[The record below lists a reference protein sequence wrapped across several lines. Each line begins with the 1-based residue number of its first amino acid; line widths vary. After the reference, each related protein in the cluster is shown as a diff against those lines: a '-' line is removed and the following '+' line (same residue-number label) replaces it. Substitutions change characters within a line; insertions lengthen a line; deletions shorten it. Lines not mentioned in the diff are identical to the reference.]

1 MFVCKKLT
9 TWALV
14 WGQNQTMCA
23 FCSSPS
29 VWVSSWAGWEHSAP
43 LLWSGPWSWG
53 WCGSVFPPTRLWLQ
67 SVAARWLLRGAAAA
81 LRGVRIDARV
91 GHLLLYKWLW
101 KYKPKQSD
109 SASPTAKPPAVS
121 NERCP
126 PVTDLSSLTQSRIR
140 FELRSLGI
148 D

>member
-29 VWVSSWAGWEHSAP
+29 VWVSSWAGWEHSAHC
-43 LLWSGPWSWG
+43 
-53 WCGSVFPPTRLWLQ
+53 CGVAPGAGGGVALFPPPRLWLQ

-101 KYKPKQSD
+101 KYKPKQSN
-109 SASPTAKPPAVS
+109 SASPTAEPPAVS
-121 NERCP
+121 NEHCP